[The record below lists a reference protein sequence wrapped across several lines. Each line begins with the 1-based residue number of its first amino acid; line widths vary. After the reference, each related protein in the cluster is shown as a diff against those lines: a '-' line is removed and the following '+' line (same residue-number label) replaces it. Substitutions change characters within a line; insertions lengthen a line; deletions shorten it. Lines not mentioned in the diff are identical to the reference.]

1 MDAVAKLTMRQV
13 SLIYYRAR
21 NKKTGV
27 PLKIDPYFGDCEH
40 LEKQQF
46 FSLGLA
52 LGKSLDE
59 LTSAWENRH
68 GDSSG
73 QS

>member
-1 MDAVAKLTMRQV
+1 MDEVSKLTMRQV

-40 LEKQQF
+40 LERQQF
-46 FSLGLA
+46 FSMGLA
-52 LGKSLDE
+52 LGKSYQE
-59 LTSAWENRH
+59 LSEAWENRH
-68 GDSSG
+68 GQPS
-73 QS
+73 